1 MMFAT
6 NREFETGA
14 YTVLDRLSE
23 KSQVASD
30 ALLTRELLA
39 WGKKKNMFTLAES
52 VGGADFVN
60 SNSCQTKLDKTW
72 IGETKPSTSAL
83 AVGVNVYDR
92 SAFTGGLLTYLLIIC
107 EANKRKFVHLTWTLA
122 RKRILI
128 MYPRMC

>member
-1 MMFAT
+1 MTFAA

-92 SAFTGGLLTYLLIIC
+92 IVFLPQDYLLTYLLS
-107 EANKRKFVHLTWTLA
+107 ARQLTVSSYTRDELWHG
-122 RKRILI
+122 RV
-128 MYPRMC
+128 Y